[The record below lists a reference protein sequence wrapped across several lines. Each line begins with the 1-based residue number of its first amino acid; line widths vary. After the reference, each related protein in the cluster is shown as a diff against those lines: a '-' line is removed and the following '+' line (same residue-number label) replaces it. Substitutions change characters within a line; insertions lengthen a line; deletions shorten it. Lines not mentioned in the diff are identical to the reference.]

1 MPPKNMPPKNMPDIL
16 EKCSLSETN
25 CYPLIIFIVCF
36 IIGIISHIIKIV
48 MIMIDKN
55 KKDKMRHIF
64 EDLGVFIGAFISCT
78 IPMFILIN
86 ITCNTRDPF
95 RHNKCP
101 ENPGWGYM
109 WLIFFP
115 CIACCALSMLM
126 TTLEISLM

>member
-1 MPPKNMPPKNMPDIL
+1 MPPKNNHDIPDIL
-16 EKCSLSETN
+16 DKCKFSDTN

-36 IIGIISHIIKIV
+36 IIGIILHIIKIV
-48 MIMIDKN
+48 SIIIDK
-55 KKDKMRHIF
+55 KKQDKMKYIF
-64 EDLGVFIGAFISCT
+64 NDLGIFIGGFISCT

-101 ENPGWGYM
+101 ENPGWGYF

-115 CIACCALSMLM
+115 CIACCAVSILITRFEIALM
-126 TTLEISLM
+126 